1 MRADWTVSGAH
12 ISGSTAPPRVAMR
25 RASGGAATTS
35 TANNEVIVTAQFP
48 GKEIP
53 THDFRA
59 NFTASVLRHLS
70 AALCRKRSADHRL
83 VWLHV
88 SNGKDADAR
97 RLDDVD
103 GVDADAWTDMAGR
116 LGIVRRHVGR
126 DDDRDD
132 AAVVGAHA
140 VAVSPDGWQQGR
152 NEPELADRAGRHRIL
167 LRLDCVRNC
176 WLPIWRDACRDRN
189 ATADSGE
196 SRSDRGRCC
205 RRDRWRT
212 PIQRV
217 EGASPC
223 LLQGA
228 IETRAYV
235 AGGCCHGLAA
245 RAASRP
251 PLYLRLHWLYGDPP
265 RHRGHGSA
273 SDGSCHGSNYCR
285 TARTERRARRASC
298 RDCRGRGRA
307 ALACEGSSRAR
318 ITRRIVRI
326 VRNGASGSS
335 RHTCS

>member
-1 MRADWTVSGAH
+1 
-12 ISGSTAPPRVAMR
+12 
-25 RASGGAATTS
+25 
-35 TANNEVIVTAQFP
+35 
-48 GKEIP
+48 
-53 THDFRA
+53 
-59 NFTASVLRHLS
+59 
-70 AALCRKRSADHRL
+70 
-83 VWLHV
+83 
-88 SNGKDADAR
+88 
-97 RLDDVD
+97 
-103 GVDADAWTDMAGR
+103 
-116 LGIVRRHVGR
+116 
-126 DDDRDD
+126 
-132 AAVVGAHA
+132 
-140 VAVSPDGWQQGR
+140 
-152 NEPELADRAGRHRIL
+152 DRAGRHRVL

-176 WLPIWRDACRDRN
+176 CLPIGRDACRDRN

-273 SDGSCHGSNYCR
+273 SDGFV
-285 TARTERRARRASC
+285 TAAITAERLAPNGERVARAVGIVVVGVGLLLLA
-298 RDCRGRGRA
+298 RA
-307 ALACEGSSRAR
+307 AAGLG
-318 ITRRIVRI
+318 
-326 VRNGASGSS
+326 
-335 RHTCS
+335 